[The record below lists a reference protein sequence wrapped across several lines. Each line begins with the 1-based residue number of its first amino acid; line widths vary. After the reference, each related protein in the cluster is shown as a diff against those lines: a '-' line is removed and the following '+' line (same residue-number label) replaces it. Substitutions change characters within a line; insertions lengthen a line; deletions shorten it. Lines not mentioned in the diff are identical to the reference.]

1 MVNWWMAAL
10 GALIVLVLFGLAA
23 AAGFLR
29 WWRRRRPLVQIG
41 LMLLLPSLV
50 IAAGIG
56 AGLLLNMGI
65 EGIEDLAGLLF
76 GLGMMSLF
84 CLISTSYLVEQIR
97 VAFSSPDEPPDED

>member
-10 GALIVLVLFGLAA
+10 GALIVLVLFGLGA

-29 WWRRRRPLVQIG
+29 WWRRRRPLMQIV
-41 LMLLLPSLV
+41 LMLLLPILV

-56 AGLLLNMGI
+56 AGLLLTINI
-65 EGIEDLAGLLF
+65 DDLAGLLF
-76 GLGMMSLF
+76 GLGMMTLL
-84 CLISTSYLVEQIR
+84 CLIGTSYLVEQIR

>member
-56 AGLLLNMGI
+56 AGLLLDMGI
-65 EGIEDLAGLLF
+65 NDLAGLLF
-76 GLGMMSLF
+76 GLGMMSLL

>member
-10 GALIVLVLFGLAA
+10 GALIVLVLFGLGA

-29 WWRRRRPLVQIG
+29 WWRRRRPFMQIV

-56 AGLLLNMGI
+56 AGLLLDI
-65 EGIEDLAGLLF
+65 GIEDLAGLLF
-76 GLGMMSLF
+76 GLGMMTLL
-84 CLISTSYLVEQIR
+84 CLIGTSYLVEQIR